1 MYKRS
6 AITISSN
13 KRRASMKCD
22 RCQKEVF
29 LPFKCPYCGGS
40 FCSEHRLPE
49 NHDCLQMELA
59 RTPKQEAPPAMVQK
73 KSSYEYK
80 VVYAPPALTKRS
92 IHFSSQELKHLTIAA
107 LLVMGVAVS
116 MGFFSNSFRNDDA
129 LDYDMLAAFT
139 VALTASFFMH
149 EIAHKV
155 IAQRE
160 GFWAEFRLTF
170 TGAILTLLS
179 VITPLFKI
187 ISPGAVMVAGF
198 ADRKPMGKISVAGPA
213 TNVMLSALLI
223 ISGLIPTPYAPIL
236 LLAAAFNAWI
246 ALFNLIPLGI
256 LDGYKI
262 FLWDKRIWALAFI
275 LSLVLTIFSYWFVWS
290 FL

>member
-1 MYKRS
+1 
-6 AITISSN
+6 
-13 KRRASMKCD
+13 MKCD
-22 RCQKEVF
+22 RCRKEVF
-29 LPFKCPYCGGS
+29 LPFRCPYCGGS

-49 NHDCLQMELA
+49 NHDCPQMKLA
-59 RTPKQEAPPAMVQK
+59 RTPKQETPPALVQK
-73 KSSYEYK
+73 RNSYEYK
-80 VVYAPPALTKRS
+80 VVYAPPALTKRN
-92 IHFSSQELKHLTIAA
+92 IRFSSQELKHLTIAA

-116 MGFFSNSFRNDDA
+116 MGFFSNFFRSNNA
-129 LDYDMLAAFT
+129 VDYAMLTAFT

-179 VITPLFKI
+179 VISPLFKV

-198 ADRKPMGKISVAGPA
+198 ADRKPIGKISIAGPV
-213 TNVMLSALLI
+213 TNIVLSALFMAG
-223 ISGLIPTPYAPIL
+223 GLVPTTYAPVL
-236 LLAAAFNAWI
+236 VLVAAFNAWT
-246 ALFNLIPLGI
+246 AVFNLIPFGI

-262 FLWDKRIWALAFI
+262 FLWDKKIWALAFAA
-275 LSLVLTIFSYWFVWS
+275 SLVLTVLSYLLVWP
-290 FL
+290 LL

>member
-1 MYKRS
+1 
-6 AITISSN
+6 
-13 KRRASMKCD
+13 MKCD
-22 RCQKEVF
+22 RCRKEVF
-29 LPFKCPYCGGS
+29 LPFRCPYCGGS

-49 NHDCLQMELA
+49 NHDCPQMKLA
-59 RTPKQEAPPAMVQK
+59 RTSKQETPPALVQK
-73 KSSYEYK
+73 RNSYEYK
-80 VVYAPPALTKRS
+80 VVYAPPALMKRS
-92 IHFSSQELKHLTIAA
+92 IRFSSQELKHLTIAA

-116 MGFFSNSFRNDDA
+116 MGFFSNFFRSNYA
-129 LDYDMLAAFT
+129 VDYAMLTAFT

-179 VITPLFKI
+179 VISPLFKV

-198 ADRKPMGKISVAGPA
+198 ADRKPIGKISIAGPV
-213 TNVMLSALLI
+213 TNIVLSALFMAG
-223 ISGLIPTPYAPIL
+223 GLVPTPYAPVL
-236 LLAAAFNAWI
+236 VLVAAFNAWI
-246 ALFNLIPLGI
+246 AVFNLIPFGI

-262 FLWDKRIWALAFI
+262 FLWDKKIWALAFAA
-275 LSLVLTIFSYWFVWS
+275 SLVLTVLSYLLVWP
-290 FL
+290 LL

>member
-1 MYKRS
+1 MYKRLG
-6 AITISSN
+6 IIISSN
-13 KRRASMKCD
+13 KSRASMKCD

-29 LPFKCPYCGGS
+29 LPFGCPYCGGS

-49 NHDCLQMELA
+49 NHDCLRMDLA
-59 RTPKQEAPPAMVQK
+59 RTPKEETSPAVIQK
-73 KSSYEYK
+73 RNSYEYK
-80 VVYAPPALTKRS
+80 VVYAPSVLTKRK

-107 LLVMGVAVS
+107 LLVIGVAAS
-116 MGFFSNSFRNDDA
+116 MVVFPNYFRNNNA
-129 LDYDMLAAFT
+129 LDYNLLAAFT
-139 VALTASFFMH
+139 IALTASFFIH
-149 EIAHKV
+149 EVAHKV

-179 VITPLFKI
+179 VISPLFKI

-198 ADRKPMGKISVAGPA
+198 ADKKPMGKISAVGPI
-213 TNVMLSALLI
+213 TNIVLSALFMA
-223 ISGLIPTPYAPIL
+223 GGMIPTPYAPVL
-236 LLAAAFNAWI
+236 LLVAAFNAWI
-246 ALFNLIPLGI
+246 AVFNLIPFGI

-275 LSLVLTIFSYWFVWS
+275 WSLVLTIVSYWFV
-290 FL
+290 L

>member
-1 MYKRS
+1 MS
-6 AITISSN
+6 
-13 KRRASMKCD
+13 CD
-22 RCQKEVF
+22 KCQKEVF
-29 LPFKCPYCGGS
+29 LPFRCPYCGGS

-49 NHDCLQMELA
+49 KHDCPQMELA
-59 RTPKQEAPPAMVQK
+59 RTPKQETPPTMVQK
-73 KSSYEYK
+73 KNSYEYK
-80 VVYAPPALTKRS
+80 VVYASPTLTKRN

-116 MGFFSNSFRNDDA
+116 MGFFSNFFRSNYA
-129 LDYDMLAAFT
+129 LDYAMLAAFT
-139 VALTASFFMH
+139 IALTASFFIH

-179 VITPLFKI
+179 VASPLFKV

-198 ADRKPMGKISVAGPA
+198 ADRKPMGKISVAGPV
-213 TNVMLSALLI
+213 TNIVLSALFMAG
-223 ISGLIPTPYAPIL
+223 GLVSTPYAHVL

-246 ALFNLIPLGI
+246 AVFNLIPFGI

-262 FLWDKRIWALAFI
+262 FMWDKKIWALAFI
-275 LSLVLTIFSYWFVWS
+275 PSLVLTVCSYLLVWP
-290 FL
+290 LL